1 MAPDAVDRMVFTR
14 LNRHYAPAIRLAALV
29 LRNTALLDRA
39 GTADAS
45 AFLVDMNDLF
55 QRFLTDRLRRAL
67 RGRLTVDDEPTRWL
81 DWGQAV
87 AMYPDLVFRA
97 GNRTVYVA
105 DAKYKLNR
113 NRPRPEPR
121 LLTAARLYHRR

>member
-1 MAPDAVDRMVFTR
+1 VAPDAGDLMMFTR
-14 LNRHYAPAIRLAALV
+14 LNRHYAPALRLATLV

-81 DWGQAV
+81 D
-87 AMYPDLVFRA
+87 
-97 GNRTVYVA
+97 
-105 DAKYKLNR
+105 
-113 NRPRPEPR
+113 
-121 LLTAARLYHRR
+121 